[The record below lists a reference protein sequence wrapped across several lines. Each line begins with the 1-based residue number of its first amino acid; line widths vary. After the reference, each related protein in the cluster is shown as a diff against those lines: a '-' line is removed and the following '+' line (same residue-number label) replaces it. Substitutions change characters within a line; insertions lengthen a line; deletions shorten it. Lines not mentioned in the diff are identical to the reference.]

1 MSNSHDM
8 VDFEKFKIETDLDD
22 ATLKELYQGFLE
34 ELLEEKEK
42 LLTQFLN
49 KEFDSL
55 AKTVHNIKGI
65 TSSYMAVDA
74 FTQSKELDLLLK
86 NKKAGNIE
94 VSLNKLVDD
103 IIETAGD
110 IINYYGL

>member
-1 MSNSHDM
+1 MSNNSS

-22 ATLKELYQGFLE
+22 VKLKELYQGFLE

-42 LLTQFLN
+42 LLAQFQN
-49 KEFDSL
+49 KDFGSL

-65 TSSYMAVDA
+65 TSSYMALKA

-86 NKKAGNIE
+86 KGKPENLE
-94 VSLNKLVDD
+94 VSLNRLVDE

-110 IINYYGL
+110 IVNYYRL

>member
-1 MSNSHDM
+1 MSTSHNM
-8 VDFEKFKIETDLDD
+8 VDFEKFKMETGLDD

-49 KEFDSL
+49 KEFDNL

-65 TSSYMAVDA
+65 TSSYMAINA

-86 NKKAGNIE
+86 NKKTGNMEI
-94 VSLNKLVDD
+94 SLNKLVDD

-110 IINYYGL
+110 IIDHYGL